1 MFTGSIFLNLQKV
14 LLCMAPNLQHQTK
27 VPNENSSRI
36 ESIGNEQIGAC
47 LTMKNVGPGD
57 EDIQIDCYF

>member
-1 MFTGSIFLNLQKV
+1 
-14 LLCMAPNLQHQTK
+14 MAPNLQHQTK
-27 VPNENSSRI
+27 VPNENGCRI
-36 ESIGNEQIGAC
+36 ESIDNEQIGAC

>member
-27 VPNENSSRI
+27 APNENGSKI
-36 ESIGNEQIGAC
+36 ESIDNGQIGAYT
-47 LTMKNVGPGD
+47 TMKNTGPGN
-57 EDIQIDCYF
+57 

>member
-1 MFTGSIFLNLQKV
+1 MLTGSIFLNLQKV

-36 ESIGNEQIGAC
+36 ESIDNEQIGAF
-47 LTMKNVGPGD
+47 LTIKKCRTRRQRYPN
-57 EDIQIDCYF
+57 